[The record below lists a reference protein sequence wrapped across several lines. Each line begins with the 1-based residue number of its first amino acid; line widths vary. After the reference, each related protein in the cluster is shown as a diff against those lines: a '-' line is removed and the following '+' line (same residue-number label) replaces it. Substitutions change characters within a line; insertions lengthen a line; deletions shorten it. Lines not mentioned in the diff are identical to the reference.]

1 MEFPKAERTLRV
13 GLVQMNTV
21 PCEAAEN
28 RKTAE
33 RLIRRAAEAGAELVV
48 LPETWNVG
56 FFPRRF
62 LVDLAEPEDGE
73 SRALLSRLAKELG
86 VAVAGGSIPTR
97 RGGSICNTFVF
108 YTDKG
113 RLAAEYDKLHAF
125 SPSGEGAFFRTGDRL
140 CLFSACGVRAGVL
153 LCYDLRFCEQAR
165 LLALGGAGLLLVCAQ
180 WPRERLAH
188 WRLLTM
194 ARAVENQAFVLAVNG
209 CGMFEGVRSGGGSIA
224 VSPWGEVISE
234 AGDGEELALADL
246 QLEAVREARRAMNV
260 LADRRPE
267 LYEGL
272 SRPVPDAL
280 SFGSGRL
287 LN

>member
-33 RLIRRAAEAGAELVV
+33 RLIRRAAEAGAERVV

-62 LVDLAEPEDGE
+62 LADLAEPEDGE

-209 CGMFEGVRSGGGSIA
+209 CGMFEGVRSGGGSIV

-234 AGDGEELALADL
+234 AGDGEELVLADL

-272 SRPVPDAL
+272 SRPVPDVL

>member
-62 LVDLAEPEDGE
+62 LADLAEPEDGE

-97 RGGSICNTFVF
+97 RGGSI
-108 YTDKG
+108 
-113 RLAAEYDKLHAF
+113 
-125 SPSGEGAFFRTGDRL
+125 
-140 CLFSACGVRAGVL
+140 
-153 LCYDLRFCEQAR
+153 
-165 LLALGGAGLLLVCAQ
+165 
-180 WPRERLAH
+180 
-188 WRLLTM
+188 
-194 ARAVENQAFVLAVNG
+194 
-209 CGMFEGVRSGGGSIA
+209 A
-224 VSPWGEVISE
+224 VSPWGEILAE
-234 AGDGEELALADL
+234 AGSEEELVVADL
-246 QLEAVREARRAMNV
+246 RLEAVREARRAMNV

-267 LYEGL
+267 LYVGL
-272 SRPVPDAL
+272 SRPVP
-280 SFGSGRL
+280 SQKGEEFS
-287 LN
+287 

>member
-33 RLIRRAAEAGAELVV
+33 RLIRRAAEAGADLVV

-62 LVDLAEPEDGE
+62 LADLAEPEDGE

-108 YTDKG
+108 YTNEG
-113 RLAAEYDKLHAF
+113 RLTAEYDKLHAF
-125 SPSGEGAFFRTGDRL
+125 SPSGEGAFFRAGDRL

-234 AGDGEELALADL
+234 AGDGEELVLADL

>member
-62 LVDLAEPEDGE
+62 LADLAEPEDGE

-97 RGGSICNTFVF
+97 RGGSMCYIFVF
-108 YTDKG
+108 YSVLG

-234 AGDGEELALADL
+234 AGDGEELVLADL

-272 SRPVPDAL
+272 SRPVPDVL

>member
-62 LVDLAEPEDGE
+62 LADLAEPEDGE

-86 VAVAGGSIPTR
+86 VAVAGGSIPRAAAVPSAIPSSFTR
-97 RGGSICNTFVF
+97 TR
-108 YTDKG
+108 G

-125 SPSGEGAFFRTGDRL
+125 SPFGGRGR
-140 CLFSACGVRAGVL
+140 FSARETGSACFPPAAFARVFFCATICV
-153 LCYDLRFCEQAR
+153 FCEQAR

-209 CGMFEGVRSGGGSIA
+209 CGMFDGGFGA
-224 VSPWGEVISE
+224 
-234 AGDGEELALADL
+234 
-246 QLEAVREARRAMNV
+246 EAVPSPSLRGAR
-260 LADRRPE
+260 
-267 LYEGL
+267 
-272 SRPVPDAL
+272 
-280 SFGSGRL
+280 
-287 LN
+287 